1 MRLIDAD
8 KLIKQFD
15 DDINITSE
23 FAKKSIKYDDYRDF
37 DKSFAILYMLK
48 SYRAIVEDMKTAFDV
63 DKVLKQLSE
72 KNRAYYERG
81 LMYEKNGKISSALSI
96 NDRAEGIEIAYEI
109 VKAGGIDE

>member
-8 KLIKQFD
+8 KLIEEIKQEIDMRYMYSPKGF
-15 DDINITSE
+15 INVINNQP
-23 FAKKSIKYDDYRDF
+23 
-37 DKSFAILYMLK
+37 
-48 SYRAIVEDMKTAFDV
+48 TAFDV

-109 VKAGGIDE
+109 VKAGGLNE